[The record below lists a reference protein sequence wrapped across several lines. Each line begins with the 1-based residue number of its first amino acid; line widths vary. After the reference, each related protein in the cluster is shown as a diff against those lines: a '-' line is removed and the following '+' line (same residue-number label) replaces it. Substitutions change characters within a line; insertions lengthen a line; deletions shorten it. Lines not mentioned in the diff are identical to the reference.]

1 MEMYNE
7 AAAASNVTVPKHKVT
22 FDPEVSWLK
31 FHLGINRY
39 HLYSRQDPAI
49 AQLLRDMH
57 DLTIISAG
65 AAGTHRQTDRQSDRQ
80 KDRQTNK
87 QTGYVLRCWGQTD

>member
-7 AAAASNVTVPKHKVT
+7 AAAASNITVPKHKVT

-39 HLYSRQDPAI
+39 SLYSRQDPAVG
-49 AQLLRDMH
+49 QLLRDMH

-65 AAGTHRQTDRQSDRQ
+65 AAGKNAHRWTGNQTDR
-80 KDRQTNK
+80 KTN
-87 QTGYVLRCWGQTD
+87 RI